1 VTAQWVNPADALTP
15 LEIGASVLLGR
26 YPDLRLPVGLEARSP
41 REALERSLLA
51 ALRRPPCLIAFS
63 GGRDSSA
70 LLALAAHV
78 AAREGLPGP
87 VPITARYPGVAETE
101 EETWQERVIDHLGM
115 KEWIVLS
122 FADEVDLVGPVAR
135 ELMLRRGLPYP
146 YNLHLQAPLAA
157 RAAGGSFVTGLGG
170 DEAFVPAARPVAVLA
185 GYVRPT
191 PRDVL
196 RIVAAVAPRSVRRWR
211 LARSER
217 LSFPWLKQEANRV
230 LTRSWI
236 ETAVRIPIR
245 WDASVADWWRS
256 RYIQLT
262 IATLSQ
268 LGNDMDVRVHQPF
281 ADGAVIAALAAAGGM
296 RGFHS
301 RTAALQALFGDLL
314 PTELPRRATKASFNG
329 VLWNKHSQTFAAEL
343 FERGLDR
350 TLEAAGLGEVVEPD
364 ALRAHWAGPRPAAN
378 SFLVLQAC
386 WVALHGPRS
395 SAA

>member
-15 LEIGASVLLGR
+15 LEIGASVLLG
-26 YPDLRLPVGLEARSP
+26 PHPHVRLPVVGEAPSP
-41 REALERSLLA
+41 REALEQSLLR
-51 ALRRPPCLIAFS
+51 ALRRQPCLIAFS

-78 AAREGLPGP
+78 AAREGLPKP
-87 VPITARYPGVAETE
+87 VPITARYPGVVETD
-101 EETWQERVIDHLGM
+101 EETWQERVIEHLGV

-157 RAAGGSFVTGLGG
+157 QAAGGSLVTGLGG
-170 DEAFVPAARPVAVLA
+170 DEALMPAARPVAVLA

-196 RIVAAVAPRSVRRWR
+196 RIAAAVAPRIARRWR
-211 LARSER
+211 LARSES
-217 LSFPWLKQEANRV
+217 LSFPWLKQEANRA
-230 LTRSWI
+230 LTSSWI
-236 ETAVRIPIR
+236 EAAVRIPIR
-245 WDASVADWWRS
+245 WDASMAAWWRS

-262 IATLSQ
+262 IDTLSK
-268 LGNDMDVRVHQPF
+268 LGNDLDVRVHQPF
-281 ADGAVIAALAAAGGM
+281 ADGAVIAALAGAGGM

-301 RTAALQALFGDLL
+301 RTAALEALFGDLL
-314 PTELPRRATKASFNG
+314 PAELPRRATKASFNG
-329 VLWNKHSQTFAAEL
+329 VLWNKHSQAFAAEL

-350 TLEAAGLGEVVEPD
+350 TLEYAGLDGVVEPD
-364 ALRAHWAGPRPAAN
+364 ALRAHWAGPTPAAN

-386 WVALHGPRS
+386 WVALYGQPHTEP
-395 SAA
+395 